1 MSIGTVRMD
10 GFWGALM
17 AAESIR
23 GCAAVLHGPGGCR
36 MTVSGVSVQS
46 VIRPFSIEEGPF
58 YFTEPR
64 IPATYLD
71 DEDYINGAD
80 YKLSDLLSTV
90 DAEAVLVVQ
99 SPGTSLIGDDLNGA
113 AYRSGFGGTVVIQ
126 EENHMSRPFHEGYDA
141 GITDLVQGLCGK
153 SETKPGRVNVLGIPV
168 TMDGWE
174 DTVAELGGYARA
186 MGLEP
191 VFIGA
196 GCSVG
201 DVRASGSAEVCVTVL
216 PEYCGRTSEA
226 YGRLGV
232 PTRILDVPVGF
243 KGTRTWIEGLAD
255 ATGRDA
261 SPALEMLSAHESRA
275 REILR
280 GSMQRGLMMRCA
292 TYSMDMGCSAA
303 LPLARWL
310 HGYLAMFPAEIAVM
324 DWWDEDYL
332 SDFVTFLSGIG
343 CEGSMTEALT
353 PVRCDVVFGPGQ
365 TAALL
370 RKRGLCSVDIAVD
383 EPGTHR
389 MRFIGRPF
397 LGARGA
403 LMMLD
408 RMFELCERD

>member
-1 MSIGTVRMD
+1 MSIDTVRMD

-36 MTVSGVSVQS
+36 MTVSDVSVQS
-46 VIRPFSIEEGPF
+46 VVRPFSIREGPF

-80 YKLSDLLSTV
+80 YKLTDLLSTI

-113 AYRSGFGGTVVIQ
+113 AYRSGFEGDVVIQ
-126 EENHMSRPFHEGYDA
+126 EENHMSQPFHVGYDA
-141 GITDLVQGLCGK
+141 GIADLVHGLCA
-153 SETKPGRVNVLGIPV
+153 ETERVPGRVNILGIPV

-174 DTVAELGGYARA
+174 DTVSELGGYARA

-191 VFIGA
+191 LFIGA
-196 GCSVG
+196 ECSVDDLRG
-201 DVRASGSAEVCVTVL
+201 SGSAEACVTVL
-216 PEYCGRTSEA
+216 PEYCERTSEA
-226 YGRLGV
+226 YGRMGV
-232 PTRILDVPVGF
+232 STRVMDVPVGF
-243 KGTRTWIEGLAD
+243 DGTRSWILGLAE

-261 SPALEMLSAHESRA
+261 SPALRMLSEHESRA
-275 REILR
+275 REVLR
-280 GSMQRGLMMRCA
+280 GSMQRGLKMRCA

-310 HGYLAMFPAEIAVM
+310 HRYLAMFPSEIAVM

-332 SDFVTFLSGIG
+332 SEFLTFLSGIG
-343 CEGSMTEALT
+343 CEGSLTEHLT

-370 RKRGLCSVDIAVD
+370 RKRWVCSVDISVD
-383 EPGTHR
+383 EPCTHR
-389 MRFIGRPF
+389 MRFVGRPF
-397 LGARGA
+397 LGAKGA
-403 LMMLD
+403 LLMLD